1 VINMK
6 KNISRTRMACWKLIA
21 GGSLIIFCVS
31 GCMKSDITNISSEG
45 KYIICFG
52 DSITE
57 GFGAGPKDA
66 YPSCLSRLTSVPVVN
81 AGIEGDTSDGA
92 LRRINPDVLDR
103 EPLLV
108 IVQFGAN
115 DFLTKVP
122 IEETKANLEAII
134 IQIQKHGAI
143 VALADVSNEHVM
155 AQYGPMFKALSRKY
169 KTIYIRDLLAGI
181 FANPSLK
188 SDYFHPNAGGY
199 KIIAQRI
206 HRAILPH
213 LNQNA
218 LMRKFRK

>member
-1 VINMK
+1 MKENMSLAK
-6 KNISRTRMACWKLIA
+6 VFPWKFLAA
-21 GGSLIIFCVS
+21 GYLIIFCVS
-31 GCMKSDITNISSEG
+31 GCMKSDIDNISSEG
-45 KYIICFG
+45 KYIVCFG
-52 DSITE
+52 DSITQ

-66 YPSCLSRLTSVPVVN
+66 YPSYLSKLISLPVAN

-92 LRRINPDVLDR
+92 LRRLKPDVLDR

-108 IVQFGAN
+108 IVELGVN

-122 IEETKANLEAII
+122 IEDTQKNLESII
-134 IQIQKHGAI
+134 SQIQKQGAI
-143 VALADVSNEHVM
+143 VAIADISNEHVM
-155 AQYGPMFKALSRKY
+155 AEYGPMLKALSRRF
-169 KTIYIRDLLAGI
+169 KTIYIPDLLSGI

-206 HRAILPH
+206 HRAILPY

-218 LMRKFRK
+218 LLRKFSK